1 LSYEIYEYSGFV
13 NRKMGTFPLTVVDA
27 LPLLGSG
34 PVFTARP
41 RFSAYYLRMKLAWT
55 KKTG

>member
-1 LSYEIYEYSGFV
+1 LSYEIYEDSGFV
-13 NRKMGTFPLTVVDA
+13 NRKMGIFTFTVVDD

-41 RFSAYYLRMKLAWT
+41 RFSAYCLRMKLAWT
-55 KKTG
+55 KKAG